1 MNSKREAF
9 VLTVAIASCLSLS
22 MCAIAQTTSL
32 TPNAW
37 STVHPAKAA
46 FNASKSFEMLEPSA
60 RFFEIPTSLNVTNFR
75 ATPATS
81 NRIEEPSFE
90 WKFAI
95 KMPESSPARAFRE
108 SAIVQASH
116 VEIPEASPEVDRSGF
131 PFPVSDAHQVDK
143 VATDNF
149 VWSDSPRGDRT
160 ATQIAATQAGNSQ
173 PASRGEATAQRTA
186 ATKLPIYT
194 PLLCLPFAWFLL
206 TSLRENSLSRD
217 NDDAKRQ
224 IPADEDKYLKELKE
238 LEAMSERGSGARE
251 PEMRIANSDH
261 QSSKVRSTETQSAQP
276 NRDDSPAVSR
286 TADVQRTFWD
296 LELSQSATC
305 AIAREANR
313 ENIEPTQHE
322 TGVNEKANPWMENGQ
337 VDDFTRLLGIDMEI
351 SKVISNAGIDN
362 FAKLTQASVANLR
375 SILDNAGPEFKFV
388 DPSTWPEQAIYASQG
403 NWNLHERWRAN
414 EWSDQDE
421 FDDELELLEQAR
433 TLVASASDCRED
445 DDEVIDGEQ
454 ARNMIRSIFLLK
466 ETNATS

>member
-1 MNSKREAF
+1 MNSKREAL
-9 VLTVAIASCLSLS
+9 VLIVAIASWLSLS
-22 MCAIAQTTSL
+22 MCAIAQTTPL
-32 TPNAW
+32 TPNVW
-37 STVHPAKAA
+37 DTSV
-46 FNASKSFEMLEPSA
+46 NAKSFEMLEPMTL
-60 RFFEIPTSLNVTNFR
+60 FEIPHSLNVTNFR
-75 ATPATS
+75 STPATS

-95 KMPESSPARAFRE
+95 QMPESSPARAFRE
-108 SAIVQASH
+108 SAIVQASQ

-143 VATDNF
+143 VADDNF
-149 VWSDSPRGDRT
+149 VWSDGPNDDRT
-160 ATQIAATQAGNSQ
+160 ATQVAATPAANPQ
-173 PASRGEATAQRTA
+173 PASRGAATAQRTA

-206 TSLRENSLSRD
+206 TSLRENSLTRD
-217 NDDAKRQ
+217 NDDAKGHT
-224 IPADEDKYLKELKE
+224 PADEDKYLKELKE
-238 LEAMSERGSGARE
+238 LEAMSEKGSGKRK
-251 PEMRIANSDH
+251 PKMRVANDDH
-261 QSSKVRSTETQSAQP
+261 KSSKGRSTETQLAQP
-276 NRDDSPAVSR
+276 NRDDSPTVSR

-296 LELSQSATC
+296 LERSQSATC
-305 AIAREANR
+305 AITREANLETGDATR
-313 ENIEPTQHE
+313 LE
-322 TGVNEKANPWMENGQ
+322 TGVKGKANPWLENGQ

-362 FAKLTQASVANLR
+362 FAKLTQTSVANLR
-375 SILDNAGPEFKFV
+375 SILDNAGPEFEFV

-421 FDDELELLEQAR
+421 FSDELELLEQAR
-433 TLVASASDCRED
+433 TLLASASDCLED

-466 ETNATS
+466 ESSATS